1 MAPRLALSKIE
12 FISDMLKS
20 NELTI
25 SQIANAAGCSKRSV
39 YSIRSNL
46 ELFGSAK
53 APRIRAGRP
62 RILTPLM
69 LETLCDHL
77 LIKPTLYLG
86 ELADILLDEFGID
99 VPDYNISRAL
109 ASIGWSKKTAKQRA
123 KERKPDLRDKYVH
136 EISEFHSYQLIFV
149 DESGCDKRAG
159 IRRTGWSPLG
169 ITPVQVSK
177 FHHDKRYQILP
188 AYAQDGIVLSRIFQ
202 GSTDAII
209 FEDFM
214 AKLLQHCKK
223 WPDERSVD
231 VMDNASFHH
240 SERIEEM
247 CLCAGVKL
255 VYLPPY
261 SPDFNPIEEFFAELK
276 AFIRRNWKFFEK
288 YPSQGFGEFLEWCV
302 DTVGAREKS
311 AKGHF
316 RHAGLTVEEI

>member
-69 LETLCDHL
+69 LEALCDHL

-109 ASIGWSKKTAKQRA
+109 ASLSLQLDGRKRQLSKGLKN
-123 KERKPDLRDKYVH
+123 
-136 EISEFHSYQLIFV
+136 EIRICEINMSMRF
-149 DESGCDKRAG
+149 
-159 IRRTGWSPLG
+159 
-169 ITPVQVSK
+169 
-177 FHHDKRYQILP
+177 
-188 AYAQDGIVLSRIFQ
+188 LSSI
-202 GSTDAII
+202 
-209 FEDFM
+209 
-214 AKLLQHCKK
+214 
-223 WPDERSVD
+223 
-231 VMDNASFHH
+231 
-240 SERIEEM
+240 
-247 CLCAGVKL
+247 
-255 VYLPPY
+255 
-261 SPDFNPIEEFFAELK
+261 PI
-276 AFIRRNWKFFEK
+276 
-288 YPSQGFGEFLEWCV
+288 S
-302 DTVGAREKS
+302 
-311 AKGHF
+311 
-316 RHAGLTVEEI
+316 

>member
-25 SQIANAAGCSKRSV
+25 SQIANAAECSKRSV

-53 APRIRAGRP
+53 ALLIRAGRP

-69 LETLCDHL
+69 LEALCDHL

-109 ASIGWSKKTAKQRA
+109 ASIGWSKKTARQRA
-123 KERKPDLRDKYVH
+123 KERNPDLRDKYVH

-177 FHHDKRYQILP
+177 FHRDKRYQILP
-188 AYAQDGIVLSRIFQ
+188 AYDQDGIASLGFSKVQQMPSYSRISWRSSSNTARS
-202 GSTDAII
+202 GL
-209 FEDFM
+209 M
-214 AKLLQHCKK
+214 KGLLLSWTTHPFTIQ
-223 WPDERSVD
+223 R
-231 VMDNASFHH
+231 
-240 SERIEEM
+240 
-247 CLCAGVKL
+247 
-255 VYLPPY
+255 
-261 SPDFNPIEEFFAELK
+261 ELK
-276 AFIRRNWKFFEK
+276 RCA
-288 YPSQGFGEFLEWCV
+288 
-302 DTVGAREKS
+302 
-311 AKGHF
+311 
-316 RHAGLTVEEI
+316 

>member
-25 SQIANAAGCSKRSV
+25 SQIANAAECSKRSV

-53 APRIRAGRP
+53 ALLIRAGRP

-69 LETLCDHL
+69 LEALCDHL

-109 ASIGWSKKTAKQRA
+109 ASIGWSKKTARQRA
-123 KERKPDLRDKYVH
+123 KERNPDLRDKYVH

-177 FHHDKRYQILP
+177 FHRDKRYQILP
-188 AYAQDGIVLSRIFQ
+188 AYDQDGIVLSRIFQ

-214 AKLLQHCKK
+214 AELLQHCKK
-223 WPDERSVD
+223 WPDERSVV

-247 CLCAGVKL
+247 CLSAGVKL

-288 YPSQGFGEFLEWCV
+288 NPSQGFDEFLEWCV